1 MDFDTAKENIQP
13 LRHGR
18 RADRLEA
25 ALSEQSKDSLE
36 HEKKWDSIILN
47 PENSSFWSWSFHKIV
62 FLLNFS

>member
-25 ALSEQSKDSLE
+25 ALNDNKEVLEQ
-36 HEKKWDSIILN
+36 EKW
-47 PENSSFWSWSFHKIV
+47 
-62 FLLNFS
+62 

>member
-18 RADRLEA
+18 RVDRLEV

-36 HEKKWDSIILN
+36 LEKR
-47 PENSSFWSWSFHKIV
+47 
-62 FLLNFS
+62 